1 MPGELHA
8 ALVLATCASCSLE
21 KVDPSPALALQ
32 GVEAF
37 FRSQDLRGINNLT
50 YHKKFAQPLFAEDK
64 ITHAGQVRCT
74 LNIWHC
80 TLSVL
85 VGLLFIVHC
94 TLYMVQ
100 CSLSN
105 ADCMFTRLLG
115 S

>member
-50 YHKKFAQPLFAEDK
+50 YNKKFAQPLFAEDK
-64 ITHAGQVRCT
+64 ITHAGQVGYT
-74 LNIWHC
+74 LHMA
-80 TLSVL
+80 LYSVCI
-85 VGLLFIVHC
+85 GGFISRPGQSPRGC
-94 TLYMVQ
+94 
-100 CSLSN
+100 
-105 ADCMFTRLLG
+105 FTNT
-115 S
+115 SVIH